1 MLAKQYL
8 SRISNLNEL
17 IEEKMDKLFEYK
29 LRCGILGANGNS
41 ERVQTSKKADNIVE
55 IVALIVDTSN
65 EIDMLIDKLTDLKIE
80 VLDTLKKLNNPRQKS
95 VLEQIYVYGLSQ
107 RAVSLELGLKYQ
119 TVRNVHSQGLKELQ
133 NILDIDK
140 N

>member
-1 MLAKQYL
+1 
-8 SRISNLNEL
+8 
-17 IEEKMDKLFEYK
+17 MDKLFEYK

-80 VLDTLKKLNNPRQKS
+80 VLETLRELNNPRQKS

-133 NILDIDK
+133 K
-140 N
+140 Y